1 MRDFRQ
7 YEVWKKAVDFTTDV
21 YKLTELFP
29 PSERFGLIDQL
40 NRASV
45 SIASNIAE
53 GSARNSEKDF
63 VHFLE
68 ISLGSSF
75 EVETQLLISKNLNN
89 ISEEQYF
96 QIIKDLSVLQKQ
108 LNQFINKLRKGDKEP
123 IAKSKQQTANS

>member
-7 YEVWKKAVDFTTDV
+7 YEVWKKAIDFTTDV

-29 PSERFGLIDQL
+29 PSERFGLVNQL

-53 GSARNSEKDF
+53 GAARTSEKDF
-63 VHFLE
+63 AHFLE

-75 EVETQLLISKNLNN
+75 EVETQLLISKNLHY
-89 ISEEQYF
+89 ISEEKY
-96 QIIKDLSVLQKQ
+96 IEIMNELAILQKQ
-108 LNQFINKLRKGDKEP
+108 LNNFI
-123 IAKSKQQTANS
+123 QTIRLKANS

>member
-75 EVETQLLISKNLNN
+75 EVETQLLISKKLKY
-89 ISEEQYF
+89 ISEDEYLK
-96 QIIKDLSVLQKQ
+96 IMKELDTLQKQ
-108 LNQFINKLRKGDKEP
+108 LNQFISKIRK
-123 IAKSKQQTANS
+123 SL